1 MSTSQGAE
9 STRMGT
15 FESSHARLVLEM
27 CLLLTPS
34 RVGRER
40 LYPGP
45 HASSWTF
52 TESATA

>member
-27 CLLLTPS
+27 CLRLTPS